1 MLSCTKCTTSRTS
14 YHHILFRIPCVG
26 TSRLL
31 PLVRR
36 TGTSY
41 SENKNPRGVQNYK
54 KSSFIFRLFG
64 TFFVVAGW
72 NQHLIIIV
80 PHEYTSFLLAK
91 PLNTLPLPPPSQ
103 PCPTVDFYRGSL
115 PLCSWYIFPKQSW
128 SSSLRTL
135 APSNQLPSAT

>member
-1 MLSCTKCTTSRTS
+1 MYEVYHLS
-14 YHHILFRIPCVG
+14 YVVYQHILFRIPCVG
-26 TSRLL
+26 TSTTSR
-31 PLVRR
+31 
-36 TGTSY
+36 TSY
-41 SENKNPRGVQNYK
+41 RHILLYSESPEAVQNFK
-54 KSSFIFRLFG
+54 KSSFIFRLFV
-64 TFFVVAGW
+64 TFFCCWLESAPH
-72 NQHLIIIV
+72 NHRT
-80 PHEYTSFLLAK
+80 HEYTSFLLAK